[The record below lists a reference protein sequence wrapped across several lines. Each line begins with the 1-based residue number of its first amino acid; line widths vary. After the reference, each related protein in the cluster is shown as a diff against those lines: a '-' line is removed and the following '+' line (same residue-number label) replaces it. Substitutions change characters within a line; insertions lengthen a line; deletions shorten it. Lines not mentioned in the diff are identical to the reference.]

1 MIEIETYY
9 LIDYENVHNEGLD
22 GCDNLSEHDHIVIFY
37 TKHAEI
43 KDKEIDYGKAH
54 LEKENVPAGK
64 QSVDMHIVSYL
75 GYLVGKCKKE
85 CNVVIVS
92 KDKHFDNVIKF
103 WTRKTKIKVSKRS
116 QIKKIKFKPPVKKR
130 SSSASKG
137 TAASGKKNTDFNQR
151 VNGNEY
157 MHRNVYNA
165 PETSP
170 IRVKDDDKK
179 IKTKS
184 KILRILKEEGCPN
197 DISLYVALTVAK
209 NLDKENGREQI
220 YNAIISKY
228 GQEKGSEIY
237 SHVKKCI

>member
-1 MIEIETYY
+1 
-9 LIDYENVHNEGLD
+9 
-22 GCDNLSEHDHIVIFY
+22 
-37 TKHAEI
+37 
-43 KDKEIDYGKAH
+43 
-54 LEKENVPAGK
+54 
-64 QSVDMHIVSYL
+64 
-75 GYLVGKCKKE
+75 
-85 CNVVIVS
+85 
-92 KDKHFDNVIKF
+92 
-103 WTRKTKIKVSKRS
+103 
-116 QIKKIKFKPPVKKR
+116 
-130 SSSASKG
+130 
-137 TAASGKKNTDFNQR
+137 
-151 VNGNEY
+151 

-197 DISLYVALTVAK
+197 DISLYVALTIAK